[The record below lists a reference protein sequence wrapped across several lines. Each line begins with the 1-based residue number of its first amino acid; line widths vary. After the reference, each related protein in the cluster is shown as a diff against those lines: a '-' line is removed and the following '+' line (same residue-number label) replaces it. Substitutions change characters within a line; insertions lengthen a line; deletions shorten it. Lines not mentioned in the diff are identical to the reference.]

1 MKVLVTAAS
10 RYGATAEIAAAI
22 GRALADHGFEVEV
35 IPPAQVAAIEAYD
48 AVVLGSAVYGG
59 HWLEPAKALVD
70 RSGNELTIRPVWL
83 FSSGPV
89 GNPSR
94 KLVRMMGAD
103 PQELP
108 QLRAA
113 TGAVEHRMFAGKLE
127 RSNLP
132 FLQRAALMLFRG
144 LEGDFRDWT
153 GIETWAAGIA
163 ETLRRDAGG
172 RDPGPTP

>member
-1 MKVLVTAAS
+1 MKILVTAAS

-22 GRALADHGFEVEV
+22 GRTLADRGFDVEV
-35 IPPAQVAAIEAYD
+35 VPPAQVGAVAAYD

-70 RSGNELTIRPVWL
+70 RSGNELTGRPVWL

-94 KLVRMMGAD
+94 KLVRKMGED
-103 PQELP
+103 PLDLP
-108 QLRAA
+108 ELRAA
-113 TGAVEHRMFAGKLE
+113 TGAVEHRMLAGRLE
-127 RSNLP
+127 RKNLP

-163 ETLRRDAGG
+163 ETLRREAGG
-172 RDPGPTP
+172 RDPGPAP